1 MIPIAVVNHKAT
13 KTTSYVITALN
24 SKSVFAK
31 TLFNTA
37 TIQKLNHKAINHPI
51 TTIIT
56 DSTKNCAI
64 ISRSNAQIA
73 FLIQISLVLSVTET
87 IIIFITQIHP
97 TNNEIAQI
105 ARRR

>member
-37 TIQKLNHKAINHPI
+37 TIQKLNHKAINHPL
-51 TTIIT
+51 
-56 DSTKNCAI
+56 
-64 ISRSNAQIA
+64 Q
-73 FLIQISLVLSVTET
+73 Q
-87 IIIFITQIHP
+87 
-97 TNNEIAQI
+97 
-105 ARRR
+105 